1 MHTNASRS
9 YSAVVRAASSFTT
22 TSNLSTARREGS
34 WAIAW
39 SLNSLTGATTVLT
52 WSIFTSYL
60 FSFTELV
67 CLEAK
72 TYWLSLWKK
81 VVDFKAV
88 SFASLR
94 IGSSLF
100 WNLRATAFLD
110 CLTGVSI
117 VELAKSTF
125 GSCEATAMESSLL
138 SFVGGHSDWLSYR
151 VLTLSSCHAPSLT

>member
-1 MHTNASRS
+1 M
-9 YSAVVRAASSFTT
+9 
-22 TSNLSTARREGS
+22 
-34 WAIAW
+34 
-39 SLNSLTGATTVLT
+39 
-52 WSIFTSYL
+52 
-60 FSFTELV
+60 
-67 CLEAK
+67 
-72 TYWLSLWKK
+72 SLWKK

-100 WNLRATAFLD
+100 WSLRATAFLD

-125 GSCEATAMESSLL
+125 GSSEATAMESSQL
-138 SFVGGHSDWLSYR
+138 SFVGGHSDWLSFR